1 MDKNNLLINIE
12 QISFKFPGGPPV
24 LNGLDFKL
32 YRGNRVGLIAPNGS
46 GKTTLLHLIMG
57 LLKPS
62 SGRIEIFGKPAR
74 DEKDFT
80 DARRRIG
87 LLFQDADDQLF
98 SPTVLEDVAFGPLN
112 LGKSKNEAI
121 QIAQK
126 TLAFLGLDGFED
138 RITFKLSGGEKRLV
152 SLATGLA
159 MEPEV
164 LLLDEPITGLDRT
177 TQAKLTEILAGIGL
191 SYILISHDFDFLA
204 ETAEGIYTME
214 DGRILLDKEL
224 HLHEHVHAHEL
235 GTYPHQ
241 HDMSEERDNMIE
253 GHRQKTV
260 DRRQGPMD
268 RRQSL
273 KDRRQNSADR
283 RQSPED

>member
-1 MDKNNLLINIE
+1 MNTNELLINLE
-12 QISFKFPGGPPV
+12 GISFCYPGGPQV
-24 LNGLDFKL
+24 LAGLDFQFHKGD
-32 YRGNRVGLIAPNGS
+32 RIGLIAPNGS

-62 SGRIEIFGKPAR
+62 AGQIEIFGRPAK

-112 LGKSKNEAI
+112 LGKPKKEAI

-126 TLAFLGLDGFED
+126 TLAFLGLDGFEN

-152 SLATGLA
+152 SLATVLA
-159 MEPEV
+159 MEPEI
-164 LLLDEPITGLDRT
+164 LLLDEPANGLDMKT
-177 TQAKLTEILAGIGL
+177 KVKLKEIMSEINL
-191 SYILISHDFDFLA
+191 SYLLISHDFDFLVEIVDA
-204 ETAEGIYTME
+204 IYTME
-214 DGRILLDKEL
+214 NGKILLDKEL

-241 HDMSEERDNMIE
+241 HEISEERKNAPA
-253 GHRQKTV
+253 GHHQRTDDRRKGAT
-260 DRRQGPMD
+260 DRRQNS
-268 RRQSL
+268 R
-273 KDRRQNSADR
+273 DRRQNSADR
-283 RQSPED
+283 RQMTGD